1 MDGIDG
7 AEVDGS
13 ADVCTEDGLRVG
25 ATDGFND
32 GFMVDGSNDVEYE
45 LTKDG
50 RPDVGINV
58 REREGAD
65 EDDLVEGVLDGRID
79 GALVDII
86 ETTTDGKQV
95 GKKDE
100 I

>member
-1 MDGIDG
+1 MGEKVG
-7 AEVDGS
+7 QVEVDGS

-32 GFMVDGSNDVEYE
+32 GFMVDDGEYE

-50 RPDVGINV
+50 RPDVCINV
-58 REREGAD
+58 GEREGAD

-79 GALVDII
+79 GVLVDII